1 MSIIIINTWLYG
13 DLARYGGDL
22 QEKVFANPQVALANG
37 ACLCDLLVA
46 LGMPTEERGIT
57 FINGELSAMPGMQP
71 DLNHPLCH
79 GDRVAFFHLRSMW
92 PFQYRHGV
100 TMINEMQQALQESDQ
115 MGIHHAYKV
124 EKDNP

>member
-1 MSIIIINTWLYG
+1 MKNITINTWLYG
-13 DLARYGGDL
+13 DLARYGGDPL
-22 QEKVFANPQVALANG
+22 EKVFANPQVTLSNG
-37 ACLCDLLVA
+37 ACLRDLISA
-46 LGMPTEERGIT
+46 LGMQTEERGIT

-71 DLNHPLCH
+71 DLNHLLRD

-124 EKDNP
+124 EKDPE